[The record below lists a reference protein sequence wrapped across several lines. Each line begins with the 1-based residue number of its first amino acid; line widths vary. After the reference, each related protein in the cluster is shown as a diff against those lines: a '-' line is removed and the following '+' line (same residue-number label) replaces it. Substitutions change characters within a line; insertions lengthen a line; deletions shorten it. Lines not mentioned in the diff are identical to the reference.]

1 MTSIV
6 IPTCDRPAALRRCVS
21 TLLSN
26 LARYGRSPRIL
37 IADGS
42 VTRDSPVD
50 NQDVAASFKGKY
62 SASVALIGHEER
74 GHLISELVSAGL
86 EEGVVQFALG
96 GVPDLS
102 IGCFG
107 ANRNF
112 LLLMTSGEEF
122 VSVDDDT
129 ELSFAS
135 ASEFQRSSAAE
146 DSVKHVD
153 LGPFMQ
159 VRAYRDREFLQE
171 SVEFGQLDF
180 IGAYESILGARV
192 SEFCPPFGERAIVA
206 GTADSPAESGRVVL
220 TLSGL
225 AGDCGWGTPSQYLF
239 LSKESL
245 EELTSSN
252 EVYLE
257 SITSRDL
264 VQLATTVTLSQRT
277 DYLMATAFAADNRT
291 MLPPFIPVGRGE
303 DSVFGRVVQ
312 NTQQDVWFGHLP
324 HAIFH
329 GPVGRRRFARGEI
342 IRSAATTDLSSLMC
356 AMVEQATVKQFP
368 TPGRDVPGSLRE
380 LGRSLS
386 AFGGMSIKA
395 FQECIRECRTRLSQS
410 RLAFLEARLGSAGG
424 LAPSYVADLTT
435 YIGRLREGD
444 KREEAGIP
452 MEILYGREID
462 DALYWT
468 RKVIATYG
476 ELLSVWPDIVD
487 LAQAYSTRLLEDSR
501 V

>member
-26 LARYGRSPRIL
+26 LASYGRSPRIL

-42 VTRDSPVD
+42 VTRNSPVD

-74 GHLISELVSAGL
+74 GHLIGELVSAGL

-129 ELSFAS
+129 EMSFAS
-135 ASEFQRSSAAE
+135 GSQFRLGSVAE
-146 DSVKHVD
+146 DSVKHGD
-153 LGPFMQ
+153 LDPFMQ
-159 VRAYRDREFLQE
+159 VTVYHDRQSLQE
-171 SVEFGQLDF
+171 SVEFGPLDF
-180 IGAYESILGARV
+180 IGAHESILGARV
-192 SEFCPPFGERAIVA
+192 AEFSPFDERAIA
-206 GTADSPAESGRVVL
+206 ARTADSPAESGRVVL

-239 LSKESL
+239 ISKESL
-245 EELTSSN
+245 EGLAISN

-264 VQLATTVTLSQRT
+264 VQLTTTLTLSQRT

-312 NTQQDVWFGHLP
+312 NTQHDVWFGHLP

-368 TPGRDVPGSLRE
+368 TRGRDVPGSLRE

-386 AFGGMSIKA
+386 AFGAMSIRA
-395 FQECIRECRTRLSQS
+395 FQECIRECRTRLSQH

-468 RKVIATYG
+468 RKVIAMYG

-487 LAQAYSTRLLEDSR
+487 VAQACSTRLLEESR